1 MPNLVIAY
9 FTKSSTMKLALQRG
23 ELDMAFRTF
32 TPTEYASLETT
43 KGIKVWKGPGIEI
56 RYLVFDMMRGPTDKL
71 AVRQALAYLMPRETL
86 VKRIYHGLVEPLYSM
101 VPAGMPGHTDTFM
114 ALYGR
119 SPDPAKAKAV
129 LERANVKRP
138 VPLTIWWTPTHY
150 GDASAE
156 EYADIQR
163 VLDASGLFQ
172 VTLRSAEWGTYSG
185 TLGIQ

>member
-86 VKRIYHGLVEPLYSM
+86 VKPELIMAWWSRSIRWCRRACRAIPTLSWPSMAARRIRRRPRRCWREPMSKTGAADNLVDADALWRRFGRGICRY
-101 VPAGMPGHTDTFM
+101 PA
-114 ALYGR
+114 
-119 SPDPAKAKAV
+119 
-129 LERANVKRP
+129 RA
-138 VPLTIWWTPTHY
+138 
-150 GDASAE
+150 
-156 EYADIQR
+156 
-163 VLDASGLFQ
+163 
-172 VTLRSAEWGTYSG
+172 
-185 TLGIQ
+185 